1 MGTCHLF
8 HVLTVPPKKACLL
21 CTTPAGMD
29 WYIQAMPVGTYQVQS
44 PGFPK
49 IVYWLGIRYQE
60 TPLWPVCDLPCPSLT
75 SLILPISL
83 WRQQLFH
90 CHLFLISTLS
100 LLFPFLPISTLST
113 SACLWCLHSYLSYLF
128 NSHLFLTLENSF
140 RPGFCL
146 SLTSVPPCLWP
157 PFHPVWPPFHPV
169 SDFHSVLSLPSLPP
183 CLWPPFHPVSDLLLH
198 TVSDLHSTLS
208 LTCLRL
214 PVTSIPHLFSF
225 FFTSPFLPTLS
236 LTLGSTLSLTFNSHY
251 LWPPHFAALDLH
263 SCLSLTFSP
272 HYLWPPLC
280 TLWLP
285 LHSGW
290 PVHSCLFLTFSP
302 HCLTSR
308 LLHLR
313 PLYPFLP
320 LASMPACLW
329 AVHHHPCLTYPFSS
343 RCPNWGFSAQLC
355 VIVFGLL
362 TSFYA
367 LVSIGLL
374 SLCEVPQPGL
384 KYFPLLLF
392 SFWLTSWHSS
402 RFVAGL

>member
-169 SDFHSVLSLPSLPP
+169 SDFHSVLSLTSLPP

-208 LTCLRL
+208 LICLRL
-214 PVTSIPHLFSF
+214 PVTSIPHLFF
-225 FFTSPFLPTLS
+225 FFFYLSILAHLVSDLGLHSVSDFQFSLS
-236 LTLGSTLSLTFNSHY
+236 LTSTFRCLGPPLLLVSDLQSTLSLTST
-251 LWPPHFAALDLH
+251 LH
-263 SCLSLTFSP
+263 SLTSTPLWLTCPLLPVSDLQSTLSDFPFTPSQTSLPLPTFGVYACLSLSSTS
-272 HYLWPPLC
+272 PPLPDLSLLFAVSQLRIFSS
-280 TLWLP
+280 TLR
-285 LHSGW
+285 H
-290 PVHSCLFLTFSP
+290 
-302 HCLTSR
+302 
-308 LLHLR
+308 
-313 PLYPFLP
+313 
-320 LASMPACLW
+320 CLW
-329 AVHHHPCLTYPFSS
+329 ASHFLLRS
-343 RCPNWGFSAQLC
+343 GFYWTA
-355 VIVFGLL
+355 VFVWS
-362 TSFYA
+362 TA
-367 LVSIGLL
+367 AR
-374 SLCEVPQPGL
+374 P
-384 KYFPLLLF
+384 
-392 SFWLTSWHSS
+392 
-402 RFVAGL
+402 